1 MQESQEKTRSA
12 IHIKLHIFYK
22 CVSPCTIRM
31 MGLVLCMVFIS
42 FCNPGTEGKDPP
54 AEDEFG
60 YDLDTPAGKYKLP
73 KYLEEISGLSYYG
86 KGKIACVQ
94 DEKAFIY
101 MLNLEKEKIVDKY
114 DFGSDADYEDI
125 AVVGKTA
132 YILRNNGHI
141 YRIKNF
147 TKKDRKVKKYNTE
160 LKEKNDT
167 EGIAFDPA
175 SNALLIACKGSPS
188 IDKDQLYPDCIRIVL
203 TGFSDME
210 AIIQAV
216 NKGKIYSYISK
227 PWSRDELKITIDR
240 GLEVYTLKKQNQIL
254 IEDLKKA
261 NQNLEQKVKERT
273 RQIEQQRNNITDSI
287 QYASRIQNALL
298 PQDDEILGLL
308 PHHFILNRPK
318 DIVSGDYFWISHLN
332 HSMIVAVADC
342 TGHGVPGAFMSI
354 LGINFLNEIV
364 NSQGV
369 HQVFLISQFRVIITV
384 YLCCKKT
391 GRGRGGGMSAVEGI
405 FCALTCSLIPG
416 YIRIVYQGSD
426 PVHIHYTSPG
436 VKVSHNGL
444 CLKKHQDNITPVLP
458 DFLIHQQHKRKHI
471 ANCQSNI

>member
-188 IDKDQLYPDCIRIVL
+188 IDKDQLYEGYKAIYKFDLEEEELIKTPHFLINLERLDSYMDHNV
-203 TGFSDME
+203 FSRLSIKV
-210 AIIQAV
+210 A
-216 NKGKIYSYISK
+216 
-227 PWSRDELKITIDR
+227 
-240 GLEVYTLKKQNQIL
+240 KKLRL
-254 IEDLKKA
+254 IESETSFKPSGIAIHPLDA
-261 NQNLEQKVKERT
+261 NIYIISSVGK
-273 RQIEQQRNNITDSI
+273 
-287 QYASRIQNALL
+287 LL
-298 PQDDEILGLL
+298 I
-308 PHHFILNRPK
+308 ILNRDGKVQDVKELDPK
-318 DIVSGDYFWISHLN
+318 I
-332 HSMIVAVADC
+332 
-342 TGHGVPGAFMSI
+342 
-354 LGINFLNEIV
+354 
-364 NSQGV
+364 
-369 HQVFLISQFRVIITV
+369 FRQP
-384 YLCCKKT
+384 
-391 GRGRGGGMSAVEGI
+391 EGI
-405 FCALTCSLIPG
+405 CFSPAGDMYISNEGQGGKG
-416 YIRIVYQGSD
+416 YI
-426 PVHIHYTSPG
+426 
-436 VKVSHNGL
+436 
-444 CLKKHQDNITPVLP
+444 LKFKFH
-458 DFLIHQQHKRKHI
+458 
-471 ANCQSNI
+471 